1 MLMFLW
7 LESVISGT
15 EVVFSVISLEDFA
28 HFGSFE
34 NVRSMA
40 LLIKLTFRQ
49 KALWEAELV
58 FRCLPFRNT
67 RPQCSSYTPNSV

>member
-15 EVVFSVISLEDFA
+15 EVVFSVTSLEDFA

-34 NVRSMA
+34 
-40 LLIKLTFRQ
+40 I
-49 KALWEAELV
+49 
-58 FRCLPFRNT
+58 
-67 RPQCSSYTPNSV
+67 